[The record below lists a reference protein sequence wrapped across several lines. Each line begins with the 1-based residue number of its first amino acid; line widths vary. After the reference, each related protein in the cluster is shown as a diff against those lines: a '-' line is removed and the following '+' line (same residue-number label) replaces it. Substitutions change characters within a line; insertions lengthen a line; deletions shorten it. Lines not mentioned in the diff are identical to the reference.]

1 MGAAASV
8 NKEFAKDMKNKGF
21 KEQILKAKTDDEKIR
36 VFNALQEEV
45 RLYFAATQIQAAA
58 RKKLANQSL
67 SGGSLHEIFLKF
79 CRFGKGQ
86 SNTTELDGK
95 RWAKFCKE
103 NKFYTIN
110 KKAFNATGAD
120 MVFAK
125 VCRKAKF
132 MSFNQFKDE
141 ALPEVASRCGVDVS
155 EVLGRIADPKN
166 SGTKADYSKFHDDRS
181 TWTGVA
187 LEGGPSTN
195 DAKISLS
202 SQANRDNKADV
213 RGVVH

>member
-125 VCRKAKF
+125 VRALFDLHAVGVWWCMRWHFHDLFAPNVRVQVCRKAKF

-141 ALPEVASRCGVDVS
+141 ALPEVASRCGVCVPATHVS
-155 EVLGRIADPKN
+155 VSRTRQLC
-166 SGTKADYSKFHDDRS
+166 H
-181 TWTGVA
+181 V
-187 LEGGPSTN
+187 
-195 DAKISLS
+195 
-202 SQANRDNKADV
+202 
-213 RGVVH
+213 